1 MLIKVKSITQRQ
13 EEFEVN
19 DLEQLVSDFAKLV
32 CDRFNYS
39 NGVKLIYAGRILLH
53 TEKLSNYF
61 TEGFTGY
68 IVCMEEKKKQ
78 EVQSSQN
85 ITINNPTI
93 QPQQNITI
101 NNTINNATTR
111 PPPSPPSS
119 ESASETASVA
129 SDNQLSSL
137 DHNRAMIFT
146 FMRLFSSVRLLNYLF
161 FTTPDDVNNMI
172 RDGDFDDLI
181 QQVTLQTETI
191 HRSLATRENN
201 MIDITFNNVLH
212 ENLLNS
218 IINPV
223 ITAPRNHT
231 YAEHRVESEQQTQT
245 QRVENQANQDE
256 KEERQEE
263 RQEQE
268 EQRELE
274 LTEQDRQNI
283 QMLVSFGYNE
293 QQAIF
298 AYLMSNKNLDAAAN
312 ILMDI

>member
-19 DLEQLVSDFAKLV
+19 DLEQLVSDFATLV
-32 CDRFNYS
+32 SERFNYS
-39 NGVKLIYAGRILLH
+39 NGIKLIYAGRILLH
-53 TEKLSNYF
+53 TEKLSKYF

-78 EVQSSQN
+78 ELQPPQN
-85 ITINNPTI
+85 ITINNAI
-93 QPQQNITI
+93 
-101 NNTINNATTR
+101 TR
-111 PPPSPPSS
+111 PPPSVPSS
-119 ESASETASVA
+119 ESPSETASIA

-146 FMRLFSSVRLLNYLF
+146 FMRMFSSVRLLNYLF
-161 FTTPDDVNNMI
+161 FTILEDV
-172 RDGDFDDLI
+172 
-181 QQVTLQTETI
+181 
-191 HRSLATRENN
+191 NN

-231 YAEHRVESEQQTQT
+231 YAEHRADPQQAQS
-245 QRVENQANQDE
+245 QRVENQESQDE
-256 KEERQEE
+256 KEERQE
-263 RQEQE
+263 QDEQH
-268 EQRELE
+268 ELQ
-274 LTEQDRQNI
+274 LTERDKENI
-283 QMLVSFGYNE
+283 QTLVSFGYNE

-312 ILMDI
+312 ILMDN